1 MRFKPR
7 AHTVFRRVGEELIL
21 VNMTTNRMFSANTSG
36 AAIWDA
42 IVVGDDV
49 DALKMRAAEE
59 SHVADAPADVDAF
72 VSALVDEDLIERA

>member
-1 MRFKPR
+1 VRFKPR
-7 AHTVFRRVGEELIL
+7 VHTVFRRVGEELIL

-49 DALKMRAAEE
+49 DRVKARVEEE

-72 VSALVDEDLIERA
+72 VRALVDEDLIERA